1 MAMYEGQGR
10 NWHVSNVPTIALLL
24 LLLLQLG
31 TAPTRASFLWNITRR
46 DICWDGNLMSKP
58 YDSVTGIGDIDGNGF
73 DDFAVGYAEGGP
85 GSFGIVYVFFMG
97 PGGTIMKCATLDGLN
112 WCDGN
117 CATGTGAKFGVSL
130 GAAPGFTLGF
140 TLQPNSMSLA
150 VGYEN
155 IGVSHKPR
163 TNEM

>member
-1 MAMYEGQGR
+1 
-10 NWHVSNVPTIALLL
+10 
-24 LLLLQLG
+24 
-31 TAPTRASFLWNITRR
+31 
-46 DICWDGNLMSKP
+46 MSKP

-117 CATGTGAKFGVSL
+117 CATGAKFGVSL
-130 GAAPGFTLGF
+130 GAAPGLTTF
-140 TLQPNSMSLA
+140 PNSRSLA